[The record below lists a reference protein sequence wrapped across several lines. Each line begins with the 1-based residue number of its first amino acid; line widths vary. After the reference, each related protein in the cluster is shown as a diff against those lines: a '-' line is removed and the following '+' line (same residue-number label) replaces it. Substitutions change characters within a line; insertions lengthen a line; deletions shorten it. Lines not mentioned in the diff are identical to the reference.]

1 MATCG
6 NQSSEQE
13 KDVKDT
19 FYDIDACSTTPLSIL
34 LKINQPSTAQT
45 PKRPLPVG
53 VITDRSLIDLILKAT
68 GFKPMGVTLMNDT
81 DAVVEFE
88 KGVKITE
95 IAQLLHS
102 IDSWVGYK
110 VEVGCI
116 IATKKQLVKTTMDI
130 EEQRRATRELE
141 QKKQEFEEEQQ
152 ASRIQI
158 KDLLDKFEEQ
168 VKRIEMVHSRS
179 TVGPTPI
186 DVVTPQVSDVGL
198 ASPVLQ
204 HPSYK
209 LPPLPKFSG
218 ALPVPKGEGSFEQ
231 FMFQIRGFKGSYTE
245 EAMKNGI
252 VGAVTDGARDY
263 LDFIGFENDL
273 TTIIDALDMRYGKG
287 QSTDR
292 IQQEFYQLSQERGET
307 IQQFAGRMELKYK
320 KLVELYPGRYTKDI
334 LKERLFYGM
343 TQHLRNSM
351 RYLYKKPG
359 TTYEELMMSAKE
371 AEAEWIDN
379 KARVKSAIIHEDP
392 GKKERE
398 ELKQR
403 IEKLTESVKT
413 ANLQTK
419 PASPRHKKS
428 PRSPRVGRQNVNE
441 RGPEPTA
448 AGPFHGN
455 RRPLQCYKCGGW
467 GHVARECPTAENLD
481 WRGLMRADPTPE
493 KAPGPESTVPNQ
505 Q

>member
-6 NQSSEQE
+6 YQSPEQE

-45 PKRPLPVG
+45 PKRSLPVG
-53 VITDRSLIDLILKAT
+53 VMTDRSLINLILKAT

-81 DAVVEFE
+81 DAVIEFE

-116 IATKKQLVKTTMDI
+116 IATKKQLVKTTLDI
-130 EEQRRATRELE
+130 EEQRRAARELE

-168 VKRIEMVHSRS
+168 VKRIEVVHSRS

-204 HPSYK
+204 HPSYR

-252 VGAVTDGARDY
+252 VGAVTDGAQDY
-263 LDFIGFENDL
+263 LDFIGFKNDL
-273 TTIIDALDMRYGKG
+273 ITIIDVLDMRYGKG

-320 KLVELYPGRYTKDI
+320 KLVELYPGQYTKDI

-371 AEAEWIDN
+371 AEAEWIDH
-379 KARVKSAIIHEDP
+379 KARVKSVIINEDP

-403 IEKLTESVKT
+403 IEKLTENVKT

-419 PASPRHKKS
+419 PASPRQKKS